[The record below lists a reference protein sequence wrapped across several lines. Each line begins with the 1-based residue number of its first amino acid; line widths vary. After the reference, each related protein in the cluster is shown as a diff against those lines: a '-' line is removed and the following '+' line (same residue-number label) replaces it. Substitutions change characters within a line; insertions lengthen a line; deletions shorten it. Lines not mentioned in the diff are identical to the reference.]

1 MSTPNFEL
9 AVKLKVRFA
18 TSRGDASLEQL
29 YDMPLTSRNG
39 FDLDTTARSVYQELK
54 SIDEVSFVSSV
65 PNKAKDLL
73 QLKLDLVTHV
83 IASKLEE
90 NAKVLKA
97 AKNKEERQ
105 KLLGILNQK
114 QDEELSTL
122 TADEIKAR
130 ILALE
135 EVAE

>member
-90 NAKVLKA
+90 NSKVLKA

>member
-73 QLKLDLVTHV
+73 QLKLDLITHV
-83 IASKLEE
+83 IASKLDE

-114 QDEELSTL
+114 QEEELSTL
-122 TADEIKAR
+122 SADEIKAR

>member
-73 QLKLDLVTHV
+73 QLKLDLITHV
-83 IASKLEE
+83 IASKLDE

-105 KLLGILNQK
+105 KLLAILNQK

-122 TADEIKAR
+122 SADEIKAR

-135 EVAE
+135 EVTE

>member
-1 MSTPNFEL
+1 MSAPNFEL

-73 QLKLDLVTHV
+73 QLKLDLITHV
-83 IASKLEE
+83 IASKLDE
-90 NAKVLKA
+90 NSKVLKA

-105 KLLGILNQK
+105 KLLAILNQK

-122 TADEIKAR
+122 SADEIKAR

-135 EVAE
+135 EVTE

>member
-54 SIDEVSFVSSV
+54 SIDDVSFVSTV
-65 PNKAKDLL
+65 PNRAKDLL
-73 QLKLDLVTHV
+73 QLKLDLITHV

-90 NAKVLKA
+90 NARILKA
-97 AKNKEERQ
+97 SKNREERQ

-114 QDEELSTL
+114 QEEELTSL
-122 TADEIKAR
+122 SADEIKAR

>member
-1 MSTPNFEL
+1 MLFRS
-9 AVKLKVRFA
+9 
-18 TSRGDASLEQL
+18 S
-29 YDMPLTSRNG
+29 G

-90 NAKVLKA
+90 NSKVLKA

>member
-29 YDMPLTSRNG
+29 YDMPLTSRSG

-83 IASKLEE
+83 IASKLED
-90 NAKVLKA
+90 NAKVIKA

-114 QDEELSTL
+114 QEEELSTL
-122 TADEIKAR
+122 SVDAIKAR

>member
-73 QLKLDLVTHV
+73 QLKLDLITHV
-83 IASKLEE
+83 IASKLDE

-105 KLLGILNQK
+105 KLLAILNQK

-122 TADEIKAR
+122 SADEIKAR